1 MEPNSLMRTADL
13 VALMYCA
20 LLIGVGIW
28 AFRGRLPATIKAKYS
43 SLVTYRSQLP
53 FAYDWR
59 QAVSADDLPAF
70 ERARIRQHVFLIV
83 ISSLIL
89 LIALYAY
96 LNAAAMLRLCQMH
109 GAGLR

>member
-1 MEPNSLMRTADL
+1 MEPNFLMRAADV
-13 VALMYCA
+13 VALIYYA
-20 LLIGVGIW
+20 LLIGVGVW

-43 SLVTYRSQLP
+43 NLVTYRSQLP
-53 FAYDWR
+53 FAYHWR
-59 QAVSADDLPAF
+59 QAVSAEDLPAF

>member
-1 MEPNSLMRTADL
+1 MRTADVIAL
-13 VALMYCA
+13 VYCA
-20 LLIGVGIW
+20 LLIGVGVW
-28 AFRGRLPATIKAKYS
+28 AFRGRLPTTIKTKYS
-43 SLVTYRSQLP
+43 NLVTYRSQLP
-53 FAYDWR
+53 FAYHWR
-59 QAVSADDLPAF
+59 QAVSAEDIPAF
-70 ERARIRQHVFLIV
+70 ERARIRQHVFLIA